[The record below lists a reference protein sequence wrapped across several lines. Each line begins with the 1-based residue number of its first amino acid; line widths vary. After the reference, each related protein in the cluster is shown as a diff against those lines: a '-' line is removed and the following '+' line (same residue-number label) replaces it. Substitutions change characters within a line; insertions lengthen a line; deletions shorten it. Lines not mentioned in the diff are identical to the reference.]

1 MTRLTDSTSGE
12 AGPAIGEA
20 ASDASFLPQESGG
33 RKREVFTSPHQL
45 LGLITLPKNIGGKNI
60 SSRKKEA
67 LIFLHKLHRFTRD
80 FQRLITSSFQ
90 KWTRK
95 FFCGQDSFCADC
107 NPKS

>member
-67 LIFLHKLHRFTRD
+67 LIFLHKLLRLTTFLETNN
-80 FQRLITSSFQ
+80 FQFSKVDKENFLRS
-90 KWTRK
+90 R
-95 FFCGQDSFCADC
+95 
-107 NPKS
+107 

>member
-67 LIFLHKLHRFTRD
+67 FIFLHKLLRFTTFPETNN
-80 FQRLITSSFQ
+80 FQFSKVDKKNFLRS
-90 KWTRK
+90 R
-95 FFCGQDSFCADC
+95 
-107 NPKS
+107 